1 MPKHNYAL
9 ERGGEKSL
17 EISWKGRFINFEVR
31 FEGNLLGTI
40 PNKKELQKGQIF
52 QLPDGTS
59 LLVQMIQS
67 ELRVLRD
74 GQPLPGSISD
84 PAARLKLSFQFIFFI
99 AALNIVLG
107 LATLFF
113 QVKYLQALGY
123 GIISIALGLIF
134 LVLGFFT
141 QRRSRTALIIALI
154 IFGLDCALAIF
165 SIAPFLLSFTSMVFS
180 LFEGSVQP
188 VFGVKAGEGYQPNA
202 VFLGVW
208 TFFFV
213 LRIYFLRSMWLGIGA
228 INTLKKEI
236 PPSAS

>member
-1 MPKHNYAL
+1 MPNQNYAL

-17 EISWKGRFINFEVR
+17 EISWKGRFLNVDVR
-31 FEGNLLGTI
+31 FKGNLLGTI

-52 QLPDGTS
+52 QLPDETS

-84 PAARLKLSFQFIFFI
+84 PASRLKLSFQIIFFI
-99 AALNIVLG
+99 AGFNIVLG
-107 LATLFF
+107 IVVLFF
-113 QVKYLQALGY
+113 QVEFLQSMGY
-123 GIISIALGLIF
+123 GIFSVAIGLVF

-141 QRRSRTALIIALI
+141 HRRSRTALIVALI

-165 SIAPFLLSFTSMVFS
+165 SIAPFLLSFASMVFS
-180 LFEGSVQP
+180 IFEGSVQP
-188 VFGVKAGEGYQPNA
+188 VFGVKPGEGYQSNA
-202 VFLGVW
+202 VFIGVW

-213 LRIYFLRSMWLGIGA
+213 IRIYFLRSMWLGIGA
-228 INTLKKEI
+228 INTLKKEL
-236 PPSAS
+236 PPSTS

>member
-123 GIISIALGLIF
+123 GIISIALGLNI
-134 LVLGFFT
+134 
-141 QRRSRTALIIALI
+141 
-154 IFGLDCALAIF
+154 
-165 SIAPFLLSFTSMVFS
+165 
-180 LFEGSVQP
+180 
-188 VFGVKAGEGYQPNA
+188 
-202 VFLGVW
+202 LGVG
-208 TFFFV
+208 V
-213 LRIYFLRSMWLGIGA
+213 LHPTPFSHSVDNRSDHLWSGLCAG
-228 INTLKKEI
+228 NF
-236 PPSAS
+236 